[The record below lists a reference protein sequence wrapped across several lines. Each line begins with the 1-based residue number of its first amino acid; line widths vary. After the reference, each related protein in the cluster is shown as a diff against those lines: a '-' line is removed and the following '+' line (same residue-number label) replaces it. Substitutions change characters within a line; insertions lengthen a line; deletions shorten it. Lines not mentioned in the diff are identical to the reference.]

1 MSDPRVQQFHV
12 EFLTVF
18 SDQGKRDQFGCRR
31 QLGEFAIKVELQDSD
46 SFRMSGNRI
55 DISQEALLWRAALDH
70 FGESELYQIVVE
82 LWQGAGPPARP
93 TVEYLD
99 EDEVGPVV
107 INLLK
112 IAQVEVDGVVP
123 FREDSSNRV
132 TLYSRHAQ
140 HLVDGLLER
149 MPANML
155 TRQMRTARVSN
166 DLGV

>member
-1 MSDPRVQQFHV
+1 
-12 EFLTVF
+12 
-18 SDQGKRDQFGCRR
+18 
-31 QLGEFAIKVELQDSD
+31 
-46 SFRMSGNRI
+46 MSGNRI

-99 EDEVGPVV
+99 EDEVGAVV

-112 IAQVEVDGVVP
+112 IAQGEVGGSVP
-123 FREDSSNRV
+123 FREESPRRLTV
-132 TLYSRHAQ
+132 HSRHAQ
-140 HLVDGLLER
+140 CLVDGLLER